1 MSMDLPISKI
11 LDVIKDPDLK
21 IKISQ
26 LVSENLQLK
35 EENFALKRKL
45 EKQEELKEIDSSLIH
60 ENNHYYL
67 KKDEAK
73 SEPYCTNCWD
83 TDKKLILLHKGFL
96 SDGQQHY
103 DCPSCK
109 THTKT
114 GNYTPAPAPD
124 WEINY

>member
-1 MSMDLPISKI
+1 MDLPISKI

-45 EKQEELKEIDSSLIH
+45 EKQQELKEIDSSLIH
-60 ENNHYYL
+60 QDNHYYL
-67 KKDEAK
+67 KNDEAK

-83 TDKKLILLHKGFL
+83 TDKKLVLLHKGDL
-96 SDGQQHY
+96 SDSEQHFH
-103 DCPSCK
+103 CPSCK
-109 THTKT
+109 TYTKT
-114 GNYTPAPAPD
+114 SNPMPPFARD
-124 WEINY
+124 LLEF